1 MNQFVKLALLALVT
15 TPCAFGRAQ
24 AQAVD
29 NTPRINMEVAAPV
42 RAVARDTTK
51 VIVGTFARQVGDTLV
66 LHRALGTTDTTVF
79 LSNLVRIDEQ
89 AHPFNTAA
97 TRQGAIIGGVVGL
110 VAGILVVR
118 QLRSDCDRTLMM
130 TIDGQSS
137 CAYFYSL
144 LPDFVAAGAGLG
156 FGLAWVSERP
166 RWQLR
171 WSAPLP

>member
-1 MNQFVKLALLALVT
+1 MTRIVKLALFALVA
-15 TPCAFGRAQ
+15 TPCAIGRAH
-24 AQAVD
+24 AQAAD
-29 NTPRINMEVAAPV
+29 NTPKINMEIAAPV

-51 VIVGTFARQVGDTLV
+51 VIVGSFARQAGDTLV
-66 LHRALGTTDTTVF
+66 LHRALGMTDTTVF
-79 LSNLVRIDEQ
+79 LSNLLRLDEQ
-89 AHPFNTAA
+89 AHPFNTSA

-118 QLRSDCDRTLMM
+118 QLRNDCDRPLMM

-137 CAYFYSL
+137 CAYVYSL

-156 FGLAWVSERP
+156 FGLAWVSESP